1 MIMMNNMTTMTTTMA
16 MAMVSAMALL
26 LLMMVMAAPTPAEE
40 EGAELVRA
48 APRREE
54 RARGEAGSGVRTQS
68 LVRAR
73 QTPSMHLTAQRL
85 LL

>member
-26 LLMMVMAAPTPAEE
+26 LLMAVPTPAEE

-54 RARGEAGSGVRTQS
+54 RARKAANRSDTSQWPHFRAARGSLRASIGVG
-68 LVRAR
+68 
-73 QTPSMHLTAQRL
+73 
-85 LL
+85 

>member
-1 MIMMNNMTTMTTTMA
+1 MIMMNNMTTMTTMA
-16 MAMVSAMALL
+16 MAMLSAMALV
-26 LLMMVMAAPTPAEE
+26 MVMAAPTPAEE

-54 RARGEAGSGVRTQS
+54 RARGDAGSGVRAQS
-68 LVRAR
+68 LVRTR

>member
-26 LLMMVMAAPTPAEE
+26 LMAAPTPAEE

-48 APRREE
+48 APRREA

>member
-1 MIMMNNMTTMTTTMA
+1 MIMMNNMTTMTTMA
-16 MAMVSAMALL
+16 MAMLSAMAL
-26 LLMMVMAAPTPAEE
+26 VMAAPTPAEE

-54 RARGEAGSGVRTQS
+54 RARGDAGSGVRAQS
-68 LVRAR
+68 LVRTR

-85 LL
+85 LP